1 MPRGQ
6 IKFTKEDK
14 DWAKAVKNR
23 DGWACVICGDK
34 EPLNAHHIIARENHE
49 TKLDIQNG
57 ITLCTRHHFFNRQIS
72 AHNNPLGFF
81 MWLELN
87 RPQQLEYLK
96 TKLEL
101 IIQDGDMFG

>member
-14 DWAKAVKNR
+14 AWAKAVKDR

-34 EPLNAHHIIARENHE
+34 LRLNAHHIIARENHE

-57 ITLCTRHHFFNRQIS
+57 ITLCARHHFFNRQIS

-81 MWLELN
+81 MWLERN
-87 RPQQLEYLK
+87 RPEQLEYLK

-101 IIQDGDMFG
+101 IIQDGDL